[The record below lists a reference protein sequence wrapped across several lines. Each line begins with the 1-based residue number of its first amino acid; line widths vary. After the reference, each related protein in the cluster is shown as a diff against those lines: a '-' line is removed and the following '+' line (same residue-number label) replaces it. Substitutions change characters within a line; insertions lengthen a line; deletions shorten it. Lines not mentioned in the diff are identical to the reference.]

1 MSLRTEARETMRL
14 ALPIAFGQVALM
26 AMGLVDAAL
35 VGHVSQAE
43 LAVVSLGNSVSFAI
57 LCPALGVT
65 MAIEPLTAQA
75 VGAGDEA
82 RAWDI
87 VRAGTLA
94 CLLLALPTA
103 LVTWASAR
111 ALGFFGVE
119 ASLLPGV
126 ESYVLARLLG
136 MPAFLLFA
144 AGKAFLEAR
153 GIVRPLWVGGW
164 AANVLNFAWSSLL
177 VFGDRALERVG
188 LPPLG
193 LPALGSFGAGL
204 ATSAS
209 NVVLAAIVWVALWR
223 VRPPGARLF
232 TSVRTLAPA
241 ARKALALGTP
251 IGFQVFTEVG
261 IFSCS
266 TVLAGRLGATTA
278 AAHQIALGVAS
289 FSYMGVLGL
298 ANATAVR
305 VGRAVGAG
313 EPGGPRRAGLVGLG
327 LTTTYMLGCA
337 LILVVGGRL
346 IASAFSP
353 DLDVIAAATYLLLI
367 AALFQ
372 IADGAQ
378 GVMSGALR
386 GAADSR
392 FASIANL
399 ICHWGVGLPIAYA
412 LAFFAGWGA
421 RGLWWGLLAGLI
433 AVSLALVRR
442 FFVLTSRPIAP
453 A

>member
-1 MSLRTEARETMRL
+1 MRLRQEARETMRL

-43 LAVVSLGNSVSFAI
+43 LAVVSLGNSLSFAVV
-57 LCPALGVT
+57 CPALGVS

-75 VGAGDEA
+75 VGAGDAA
-82 RAWDI
+82 RAWDT

-94 CLLLALPTA
+94 CLLLAAPTA
-103 LVTWASAR
+103 LATWASAR
-111 ALGFFGVE
+111 ALGPLGVE
-119 ASLLPGV
+119 AALVPGV
-126 ESYVLARLLG
+126 ERYVLARLLG
-136 MPAFLLFA
+136 LPAFMLFM
-144 AGKAFLEAR
+144 AGKSFLEAR
-153 GIVRPLWVGGW
+153 GVVRPLWVGGW
-164 AANVLNFAWSSLL
+164 VANVLNFVWSSLL
-177 VFGDRALERVG
+177 VFGDRALARVG
-188 LPPLG
+188 LPPVG
-193 LPALGSFGAGL
+193 LPALGSVGAGL

-209 NVVLAAIVWVALWR
+209 NVVLAAIVWAAVFRA
-223 VRPPGARLF
+223 RPPGARLLGGA
-232 TSVRTLAPA
+232 RALAPA
-241 ARKALALGTP
+241 ARKALGLGAP

-261 IFSCS
+261 IFSCA

-313 EPGGPRRAGLVGLG
+313 EPGGPRRAGLVGLA
-327 LTTTYMLGCA
+327 LTTSYMLGCA
-337 LILVVGGRL
+337 LVLVAGGRL
-346 IASAFSP
+346 VASLFSP
-353 DLDVIAAATYLLLI
+353 DPDVVAAATPLLLI

-392 FASIANL
+392 FASVANL
-399 ICHWGVGLPIAYA
+399 VCHWGFGLPVAYA

-421 RGLWWGLLAGLI
+421 PGLWWGLLAGLV
-433 AVSLALVRR
+433 AVAAALVRR
-442 FFVLTSRPIAP
+442 FLALTSRPIAP